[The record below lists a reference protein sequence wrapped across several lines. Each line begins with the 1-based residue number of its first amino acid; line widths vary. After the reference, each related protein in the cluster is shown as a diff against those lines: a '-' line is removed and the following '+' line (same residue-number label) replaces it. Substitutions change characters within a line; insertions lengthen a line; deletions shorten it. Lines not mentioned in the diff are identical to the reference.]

1 MAQAPPGSSA
11 AQIAAWAALPD
22 PPAGYQYVTGPFGE
36 PELQAIPAS
45 TGTGTTGTG
54 TTGTGTGTTGTG
66 TTGTGTTGTG
76 TGTTG
81 TGTGTTGTGTTGTGT
96 GTTGTGTTGTGTSTT
111 GTGTTTTTGTG
122 TTQQKTPA
130 EEFEGDIDDYCSQYP
145 FDPICSTWY
154 NGVGGIGYSGG
165 AGGVTAVVVN
175 QPSSVNADVSGVVN
189 TALGGLWAATQQA
202 TDTAFSAFDN
212 EVNTALTSIGNAL
225 SAAWNGLAAFGGMIL
240 TLLGSLWKSI
250 LKGLIAAVQEIKKLL
265 GDLMDNVITPALQG
279 LAKARQWLMDFYRNW
294 IRPVLLVLQWLR
306 LMLTILRAFGV
317 KFAGKLDTA
326 LTDIQSRITGPLFYL
341 LTYVNGVA
349 NMINLIITA
358 NYLIQK
364 PIWLW
369 SFSAYAGESINLQMN
384 AMNQPL
390 SDAGKAAI
398 AASGPPQ
405 PATQSISDF
414 NVYLTAGTGAIA
426 GTNTD
431 YTTVFVA
438 ALGGTIEGP
447 SQ

>member
-1 MAQAPPGSSA
+1 MAGCTIADAPPAQPFDAWIAWYTCWYGTLNA
-11 AQIAAWAALPD
+11 AQQAFNE
-22 PPAGYQYVTGPFGE
+22 PPSYYASLQTTNTGTGAPVGTGSGVTGTG
-36 PELQAIPAS
+36 S
-45 TGTGTTGTG
+45 TGTGS
-54 TTGTGTGTTGTG
+54 
-66 TTGTGTTGTG
+66 
-76 TGTTG
+76 
-81 TGTGTTGTGTTGTGT
+81 
-96 GTTGTGTTGTGTSTT
+96 GTSTT

-122 TTQQKTPA
+122 GTGSGTSTTGTGTTTTTGGTTPAKTPA
-130 EEFEGDIDDYCSQYP
+130 EEFEGDIDGYCSQYP

-154 NGVGGIGYSGG
+154 NGVGGIGYSGSDPY
-165 AGGVTAVVVN
+165 GGTTVVVS
-175 QPSSVNADVSGVVN
+175 QPSTVNPDISGVLN
-189 TALGGLWAATQQA
+189 TALGGLWSATQ
-202 TDTAFSAFDN
+202 TAVDSTLSVFDSA
-212 EVNTALTSIGNAL
+212 VNTALTSIGNAL
-225 SAAWNGLAAFGGMIL
+225 NAAWNGLAALGGMIL
-240 TLLGSLWKSI
+240 TLLSSLWKSI
-250 LKGLIAAVQEIKKLL
+250 IKGIIAALQEIKKLL

-326 LTDIQSRITGPLFYL
+326 LTDIQSRITGPLLYL